1 MYYIISED
9 PMLTRASVHLGLH
22 DHPVAK
28 GDSRQDVETAKV
40 LISDAT
46 QKHLGQSPSFI
57 GLQAAHE
64 LIFKKIIK
72 DPKMQESMMTTDDP
86 WLLEMFEA
94 VSHVSSPA
102 YVRNMVHVTRA
113 ALGKQCDISSI
124 LKLKSRSTY
133 DFIHEI
139 MLPGM
144 SMHGQKACL
153 FKMSPQVQAV
163 VLTS

>member
-9 PMLTRASVHLGLH
+9 PMLTRACVHLGLH
-22 DHPVAK
+22 DHLVAK

-40 LISDAT
+40 LICDAT

-72 DPKMQESMMTTDDP
+72 DPETQESMMTTDDP
-86 WLLEMFEA
+86 RLLEMFEA

-102 YVRNMVHVTRA
+102 HVRNMVHVTQA
-113 ALGKQCDISSI
+113 ALGK
-124 LKLKSRSTY
+124 
-133 DFIHEI
+133 
-139 MLPGM
+139 
-144 SMHGQKACL
+144 
-153 FKMSPQVQAV
+153 
-163 VLTS
+163 